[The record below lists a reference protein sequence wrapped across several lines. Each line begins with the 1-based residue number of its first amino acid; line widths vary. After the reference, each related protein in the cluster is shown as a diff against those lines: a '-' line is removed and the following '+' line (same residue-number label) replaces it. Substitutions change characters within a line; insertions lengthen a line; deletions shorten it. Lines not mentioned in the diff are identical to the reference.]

1 VKVALSFSLIKLA
14 GRCLAFR
21 GGQFRSLIVAAETEK
36 TDNVKDAVAQLV
48 SQAREAAAEASVAV
62 EEGDENSSGGGRRR
76 RRDRRRGKDRD
87 KDREKRSEARER
99 DYAEILID
107 IYRCSATVKGGRR
120 LSFGALVAVGN
131 GKGRVGFGYAKAK
144 EVPGAI
150 QKAIKKAYRD
160 LNDFALTA
168 DDTIPH
174 QIEGVYGAS
183 RVILIPARPGTGVI
197 AGTSVKAILEA
208 GGVKN
213 VLTKCVGNTNSR
225 NMVRA
230 TMSALTGLRS
240 KETVAKLRQI
250 EL

>member
-1 VKVALSFSLIKLA
+1 
-14 GRCLAFR
+14 
-21 GGQFRSLIVAAETEK
+21 VAAETEK
-36 TDNVKDAVAQLV
+36 RNEEEIPAVAV
-48 SQAREAAAEASVAV
+48 SQAQEAAAESGAEA
-62 EEGDENSSGGGRRR
+62 EEEAGGGRR
-76 RRDRRRGKDRD
+76 RRDRRRGRGKDRD
-87 KDREKRSEARER
+87 KDKEKRDVKDRE
-99 DYAEILID
+99 YAEILID

-120 LSFGALVAVGN
+120 LSFGALVTVGN

-150 QKAIKKAYRD
+150 QKAIKKAHRS
-160 LNDFALTA
+160 LVDFEISEG
-168 DDTIPH
+168 DTIPH
-174 QIEGVYGAS
+174 QIIGIYGAS

-225 NMVRA
+225 NMVKA
-230 TMSALTGLRS
+230 TMDALVNLRS
-240 KETVAKLRQI
+240 KDTVAKLRQI